1 LRSVDPASAKLVVA
15 AVRALATEPYPDT
28 SSRLGGSRFRRL
40 RLGDLRVTY
49 DVDED
54 QQTLQIYLV
63 GQLPPARRR

>member
-1 LRSVDPASAKLVVA
+1 V

-28 SSRLGGSRFRRL
+28 SNQLADSRLRRL

-49 DVDED
+49 DVDEG
-54 QQTLQIYLV
+54 QHTVHVYLV